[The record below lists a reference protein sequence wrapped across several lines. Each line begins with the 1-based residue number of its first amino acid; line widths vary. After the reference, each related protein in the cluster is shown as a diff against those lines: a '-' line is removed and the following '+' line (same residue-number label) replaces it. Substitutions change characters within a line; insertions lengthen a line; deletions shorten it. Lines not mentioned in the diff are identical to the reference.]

1 MRLTC
6 RSNCSTI
13 KACTLACARVRGLR
27 LCSKA
32 RWLHYIYRALPNIC
46 LACTIYKY
54 YMCWYM
60 SNKQIVYVPPVHNL
74 CQQRGHSMLVLP
86 IVLVLLEGICL
97 SCGEISAQPT
107 LLQSQHHCQSLYIQ
121 WMKYCPCL
129 PQSTLHTTTLPI
141 KWRGGRVN
149 AGDYKSVYIHFT
161 FNVSFG
167 QHCYY
172 YCCYLF
178 LFIIVVIFTI
188 IIILVPLPI
197 MQLLTSQMKK
207 ERREFS
213 TTARPPTHTSL
224 FIQQH
229 FAFF

>member
-1 MRLTC
+1 M
-6 RSNCSTI
+6 ST
-13 KACTLACARVRGLR
+13 KEV
-27 LCSKA
+27 
-32 RWLHYIYRALPNIC
+32 
-46 LACTIYKY
+46 
-54 YMCWYM
+54 
-60 SNKQIVYVPPVHNL
+60 
-74 CQQRGHSMLVLP
+74 HSMLVLP

-178 LFIIVVIFTI
+178 FVYYCCYFYYHYHFSSTTNNAT
-188 IIILVPLPI
+188 PHLPNEEGEESFPPQPGHLHTQAFSSNSTLHSSKEEEAGKMI
-197 MQLLTSQMKK
+197 MISLLTMLHS
-207 ERREFS
+207 
-213 TTARPPTHTSL
+213 
-224 FIQQH
+224 
-229 FAFF
+229 